1 MKKLTAIAAVPLF
14 AGFLMAQDATQQQ
27 VQTETKT
34 TTTQSNTWN
43 GTLVDAGCRS
53 TGTAHRESTETSKPT
68 ENSTKTTKTTTDT
81 TNYECP
87 VTTST
92 TSFGL
97 LTSDGKYIAFDDP
110 SNTKVIEVVKNNKKW
125 SKNLESHEPVKV
137 RVMGNQKGEMIVV
150 DSIQ

>member
-14 AGFLMAQDATQQQ
+14 AGFLMAQDAAPQRET
-27 VQTETKT
+27 QTETT
-34 TTTQSNTWN
+34 TTTKSTTWN
-43 GTLVDAGCRS
+43 GTLVDASCRA
-53 TGTAHRESTETSKPT
+53 TGTAHRESTETSQPDEKT
-68 ENSTKTTKTTTDT
+68 TKTTKTTTDT

-97 LTSDGKYIAFDDP
+97 MTPDGKYIRFDDP

-125 SKNLESHEPVKV
+125 SKNLESREPVKV
-137 RVMGNQKGEMIVV
+137 RVVGNQKGDMVV
-150 DSIQ
+150 VESIQ